1 MQKQIDMS
9 KASFL
14 VNGSNYNLTE
24 DKRLLI
30 PYIQNGKTGLVTNR
44 GEIKIEACY
53 YDCIIS
59 DCYTKEDLIRVGRH
73 YAFGFIQENGKV
85 KAYHGTKWGIMDTE
99 CNLLIPV
106 DYDNIMFSEDKTIFT
121 VKKRPGSYA
130 VINLKNEQIVPF
142 GKYQWISGYW
152 KGYAR
157 VMISMSPSV
166 RQWGIIN
173 SNGDEVLSLEYQNIW
188 DFYGK
193 NVLSTTVVKNNGES
207 FLFSLSKP

>member
-44 GEIKIEACY
+44 GVIKIEACY
-53 YDCIIS
+53 YDHIIS
-59 DCYTKEDLIRVGRH
+59 ECYAKDDLIQVGKN
-73 YAFGFIQENGKV
+73 YAFGYIQDNGNV
-85 KAYHGTKWGIMDTE
+85 KAYDGTKWGIMDTD

-106 DYDNIMFSEDKTIFT
+106 EYDRIIISDDKKILT
-121 VKKRPGSYA
+121 VKNRPGSHA
-130 VINLKNEQIVPF
+130 VVNMKNEYIVPF
-142 GKYQWISGYW
+142 GKYQWISGFW

-157 VMISMSPSV
+157 VMTSLPSAV
-166 RQWGIIN
+166 KQWGIID
-173 SNGDEVLSLEYQNIW
+173 SNGIEVLPLEYKAIW
-188 DFYGK
+188 DFYGR

-207 FLFSLSKP
+207 FLFTLS

>member
-1 MQKQIDMS
+1 
-9 KASFL
+9 
-14 VNGSNYNLTE
+14 
-24 DKRLLI
+24 
-30 PYIQNGKTGLVTNR
+30 
-44 GEIKIEACY
+44 
-53 YDCIIS
+53 
-59 DCYTKEDLIRVGRH
+59 
-73 YAFGFIQENGKV
+73 
-85 KAYHGTKWGIMDTE
+85 MDTE